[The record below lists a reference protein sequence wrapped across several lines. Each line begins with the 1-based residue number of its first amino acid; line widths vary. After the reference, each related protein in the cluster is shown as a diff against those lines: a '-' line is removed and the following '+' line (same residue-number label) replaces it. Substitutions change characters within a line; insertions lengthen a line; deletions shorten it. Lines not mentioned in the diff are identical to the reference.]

1 MAILR
6 AISIHIRSIGQKLTA
21 DNIHNFGQKAMN
33 TATVMSLDEK
43 SVIRYIKSRTLEVK
57 RFLLFR
63 Q

>member
-6 AISIHIRSIGQKLTA
+6 EISKHIRSIGQKLTA

-33 TATVMSLDEK
+33 TANVIGRK
-43 SVIRYIKSRTLEVK
+43 SVIRCIKSRTPEVK